1 MGKSGQ
7 LYFDFDT
14 YLRQGEPSQREK
26 AIVWGTAIGL
36 QKVDGLETSAYLQQ
50 TALKNIEGE
59 ITIDEAKELV
69 NAYYISRQAHNEENE
84 DKEEADRVAT
94 NIAKL
99 LSSNT
104 LAFSFFGY
112 TQVHRNIFEGVFK
125 HAGQIRDYD
134 ITKREWVLRGDTVN
148 YMYAA
153 DLKRAVEYD
162 LEQERMFDYGGLS
175 TDEIIRHVSRF
186 TANLWQ
192 IHAFCE
198 GNTRTTAVFV
208 IQYLRSM
215 GFSVN
220 NEIFARHSWYFR
232 NAMVRY
238 VYKNN
243 EGVMPE
249 PKYLER
255 FFRNMLL
262 GEQWDLRNRYLVIN
276 PPAEY
281 AEQPRLNTPT
291 SSTNTPTSTPTS
303 SMQTEQ
309 VPNKY
314 RTSTEQA
321 PNLFYTDD
329 KNTRD
334 LVLTIGTGQLTVK
347 EMMNGV
353 GLKHRPNFLEQFLT
367 PAISAG
373 FVRMLYPNSPRHP
386 KQKYKG
392 IGLYNQLHNHPER
405 IPNASRTNDI
415 TKIGTEKQLNKEE

>member
-69 NAYYISRQAHNEENE
+69 NAYYISRQAHNEDNE
-84 DKEEADRVAT
+84 DKEEADRVAA

-153 DLKRAVEYD
+153 DLQRAVEYD

-175 TDEIIRHVSRF
+175 SDEIIRHVSRF

-281 AEQPRLNTPT
+281 AEQPRLDTPTSTINTPASTPTSTTNTPT
-291 SSTNTPTSTPTS
+291 SS
-303 SMQTEQ
+303 QDTEPVPPQ
-309 VPNKY
+309 VSGDMLHTDNKNI
-314 RTSTEQA
+314 RKIV
-321 PNLFYTDD
+321 NIL
-329 KNTRD
+329 
-334 LVLTIGTGQLTVK
+334 GQESLSIK
-347 EMMNGV
+347 EMMNAV
-353 GLKHRPNFLEQFLT
+353 GLKDRKNFIEYSLT
-367 PAISAG
+367 PAISTG
-373 FVRMLYPNSPRHP
+373 FVRMLYPDSPRHP
-386 KQKYKG
+386 KQKYLLTVKG
-392 IGLYNQLHNHPER
+392 IGLYNQL
-405 IPNASRTNDI
+405 
-415 TKIGTEKQLNKEE
+415 NKEEQ

>member
-50 TALKNIEGE
+50 TAIKNIEGE
-59 ITIDEAKELV
+59 ITIDEAKKLV
-69 NAYYISRQAHNEENE
+69 DSYYISRRAHDEANA
-84 DKEEADRVAT
+84 DKEEADRVAA

-175 TDEIIRHVSRF
+175 SDEIIRHVSRF

-281 AEQPRLNTPT
+281 AEQPRIDNPT
-291 SSTNTPTSTPTS
+291 SKWRYVSYGQSKHTQDSKNL
-303 SMQTEQ
+303 
-309 VPNKY
+309 
-314 RTSTEQA
+314 RT
-321 PNLFYTDD
+321 
-329 KNTRD
+329 
-334 LVLTIGTGQLTVK
+334 
-347 EMMNGV
+347 
-353 GLKHRPNFLEQFLT
+353 
-367 PAISAG
+367 
-373 FVRMLYPNSPRHP
+373 
-386 KQKYKG
+386 
-392 IGLYNQLHNHPER
+392 
-405 IPNASRTNDI
+405 
-415 TKIGTEKQLNKEE
+415 

>member
-26 AIVWGTAIGL
+26 AIVWSTAIGL

-59 ITIDEAKELV
+59 ITIDEAKQLV
-69 NAYYISRQAHNEENE
+69 DSYYISRQAHDEDND

-99 LSSNT
+99 LSTNT

-243 EGVMPE
+243 
-249 PKYLER
+249 R
-255 FFRNMLL
+255 CC
-262 GEQWDLRNRYLVIN
+262 
-276 PPAEY
+276 
-281 AEQPRLNTPT
+281 
-291 SSTNTPTSTPTS
+291 
-303 SMQTEQ
+303 
-309 VPNKY
+309 
-314 RTSTEQA
+314 
-321 PNLFYTDD
+321 
-329 KNTRD
+329 
-334 LVLTIGTGQLTVK
+334 VL
-347 EMMNGV
+347 
-353 GLKHRPNFLEQFLT
+353 
-367 PAISAG
+367 
-373 FVRMLYPNSPRHP
+373 
-386 KQKYKG
+386 
-392 IGLYNQLHNHPER
+392 
-405 IPNASRTNDI
+405 
-415 TKIGTEKQLNKEE
+415 

>member
-7 LYFDFDT
+7 LYFDLDT

-36 QKVDGLETSAYLQQ
+36 QKVDGLETSVYLQQ

-59 ITIDEAKELV
+59 ITIDEAKQLV
-69 NAYYISRQAHNEENE
+69 DAYYISRQAHDDDND
-84 DKEEADRVAT
+84 DKEEADRVAA

-99 LSSNT
+99 LSTNT

-112 TQVHRNIFEGVFK
+112 TQIHRNIFDGVFK

-153 DLKRAVEYD
+153 DLKRAVEND

-215 GFSVN
+215 GFWVN

-281 AEQPRLNTPT
+281 TKQPRLD
-291 SSTNTPTSTPTS
+291 TPTSTPTS
-303 SMQTEQ
+303 KMQTEQ
-309 VPNKY
+309 APNKY

-321 PNLFYTDD
+321 PNMFYTDD

-334 LVLTIGTGQLTVK
+334 LVLTIGKEQLTVK
-347 EMMNGV
+347 DMMNGM
-353 GLKHRPNFLEQFLT
+353 GLKHRPIMELILVWQCSSTRFS
-367 PAISAG
+367 SA
-373 FVRMLYPNSPRHP
+373 LS
-386 KQKYKG
+386 
-392 IGLYNQLHNHPER
+392 
-405 IPNASRTNDI
+405 
-415 TKIGTEKQLNKEE
+415 

>member
-153 DLKRAVEYD
+153 DLQRAVEYD

-175 TDEIIRHVSRF
+175 SDEIIRHVSRF

-249 PKYLER
+249 PKFLER

-281 AEQPRLNTPT
+281 AEQPRLDTPTSTINTPASTPTSTTNTPT
-291 SSTNTPTSTPTS
+291 SS
-303 SMQTEQ
+303 QDTEPVPPQ
-309 VPNKY
+309 VSGGMFHTDNKNI
-314 RTSTEQA
+314 RKIV
-321 PNLFYTDD
+321 NIL
-329 KNTRD
+329 
-334 LVLTIGTGQLTVK
+334 GQESLSIK
-347 EMMNGV
+347 EMMNAV
-353 GLKHRPNFLEQFLT
+353 DLKDRKNFIELLSILLRQLFLRALSVCSILIHHAT
-367 PAISAG
+367 
-373 FVRMLYPNSPRHP
+373 
-386 KQKYKG
+386 Q
-392 IGLYNQLHNHPER
+392 
-405 IPNASRTNDI
+405 SRNI
-415 TKIGTEKQLNKEE
+415 CLRLRALNCTIN

>member
-148 YMYAA
+148 YMYTA
-153 DLKRAVEYD
+153 DLQRAVEYD

-175 TDEIIRHVSRF
+175 SDEIIRHVSRF

-249 PKYLER
+249 PKFLER

-281 AEQPRLNTPT
+281 AEQPRLDTPTSTINTPASTPTSTTNTPT
-291 SSTNTPTSTPTS
+291 SS
-303 SMQTEQ
+303 QDTEPVPPQ
-309 VPNKY
+309 VSGDMFHTDNKNI
-314 RTSTEQA
+314 RKIV
-321 PNLFYTDD
+321 NIL
-329 KNTRD
+329 
-334 LVLTIGTGQLTVK
+334 GQESLSIK
-347 EMMNGV
+347 EMMNAV
-353 GLKHRPNFLEQFLT
+353 GLKDRKNFIEYSLT
-367 PAISAG
+367 PAISTG
-373 FVRMLYPNSPRHP
+373 FVRMLYPDSPRHP
-386 KQKYKG
+386 KQKYLLTVKG
-392 IGLYNQLHNHPER
+392 IGLYNQL
-405 IPNASRTNDI
+405 
-415 TKIGTEKQLNKEE
+415 NKEEQ

>member
-153 DLKRAVEYD
+153 DLQRAVEYD

-175 TDEIIRHVSRF
+175 SDEIIRHVSRF

-249 PKYLER
+249 PKFLER

-281 AEQPRLNTPT
+281 AEQPGLDTPTSTINTPASTPTSTTNTPT
-291 SSTNTPTSTPTS
+291 SS
-303 SMQTEQ
+303 QDTEPVPPQ
-309 VPNKY
+309 VSGGMFHTDNKNI
-314 RTSTEQA
+314 RKIV
-321 PNLFYTDD
+321 NIL
-329 KNTRD
+329 
-334 LVLTIGTGQLTVK
+334 GQESLSIK
-347 EMMNGV
+347 EMMNAV
-353 GLKHRPNFLEQFLT
+353 DLKDRKNFIELLSILLRQLFLRALSVCSILIHHAT
-367 PAISAG
+367 
-373 FVRMLYPNSPRHP
+373 
-386 KQKYKG
+386 Q
-392 IGLYNQLHNHPER
+392 
-405 IPNASRTNDI
+405 SRNI
-415 TKIGTEKQLNKEE
+415 CLRLRALNCTIN

>member
-26 AIVWGTAIGL
+26 AIVWSTAIGL

-59 ITIDEAKELV
+59 ITIDEAKQLV
-69 NAYYISRQAHNEENE
+69 DSYYISRQAHDEDND

-99 LSSNT
+99 LSTNT

-276 PPAEY
+276 PPAEF
-281 AEQPRLNTPT
+281 AEQPRLD
-291 SSTNTPTSTPTS
+291 TPTS

-309 VPNKY
+309 APNKH

-321 PNLFYTDD
+321 PNMFYTDD

-334 LVLTIGTGQLTVK
+334 LVLTIGKEQLTVK
-347 EMMNGV
+347 DMMNGM

-373 FVRMLYPNSPRHP
+373 FVRMLYPDSPRHP
-386 KQKYKG
+386 RQKYLLTVKG
-392 IGLYNQLHNHPER
+392 IGLFN
-405 IPNASRTNDI
+405 
-415 TKIGTEKQLNKEE
+415 QLNKEEQK

>member
-26 AIVWGTAIGL
+26 AIVWSTAIGL

-59 ITIDEAKELV
+59 ITIDEAKQLV
-69 NAYYISRQAHNEENE
+69 DSYYISRQAHDEDND
-84 DKEEADRVAT
+84 DKEEADRVAA

-99 LSSNT
+99 LSTNT

-276 PPAEY
+276 PPAEL
-281 AEQPRLNTPT
+281 AEQPRLDTT
-291 SSTNTPTSTPTS
+291 TS

-309 VPNKY
+309 APNKH

-321 PNLFYTDD
+321 PNMFYTDD

-334 LVLTIGTGQLTVK
+334 LVLTIGKEQLTVK
-347 EMMNGV
+347 DMMNGM

-373 FVRMLYPNSPRHP
+373 FVRMLYPDSPRHP
-386 KQKYKG
+386 RQKYLLTVKG
-392 IGLYNQLHNHPER
+392 IGLFNQLNM
-405 IPNASRTNDI
+405 
-415 TKIGTEKQLNKEE
+415 EEQ

>member
-69 NAYYISRQAHNEENE
+69 NAYYISRKAHDEANE
-84 DKEEADRVAT
+84 DKEEADRVAA

-99 LSSNT
+99 LSTNT

-153 DLKRAVEYD
+153 DLQRAVEYD

-281 AEQPRLNTPT
+281 AEQPRLDTPT

-386 KQKYKG
+386 KQKYLLTVKG

-405 IPNASRTNDI
+405 IPN
-415 TKIGTEKQLNKEE
+415 K

>member
-1 MGKSGQ
+1 MGKSGA
-7 LYFDFDT
+7 LYFDFET

-26 AIVWGTAIGL
+26 AIVWSTAIGL

-59 ITIDEAKELV
+59 ITIDEAKNLV
-69 NAYYISRQAHNEENE
+69 NSYYISRQAHDDDND
-84 DKEEADRVAT
+84 DKEEADRVAA

-99 LSSNT
+99 LSTNT

-112 TQVHRNIFEGVFK
+112 TQIHRNIFDGVFK

-153 DLKRAVEYD
+153 DLQRAIEYD

-175 TDEIIRHVSRF
+175 SDEIVRHVSRF

-262 GEQWDLRNRYLVIN
+262 GEQWNLRNRYLVIN

-281 AEQPRLNTPT
+281 AEQPRLDTHI
-291 SSTNTPTSTPTS
+291 STPTS
-303 SMQTEQ
+303 KMQTEQ
-309 VPNKY
+309 APNKY

-321 PNLFYTDD
+321 PNMFYTDD

-334 LVLTIGTGQLTVK
+334 LVLTIGTEQLTVK
-347 EMMNGV
+347 DMMNGI
-353 GLKHRPNFLEQFLT
+353 GLKHRPNFLEQFLS
-367 PAISAG
+367 PAISTG
-373 FVRMLYPNSPRHP
+373 FVRMLYPDSPRHP
-386 KQKYKG
+386 KQKYLLTVKG

-405 IPNASRTNDI
+405 IPN
-415 TKIGTEKQLNKEE
+415 K

>member
-26 AIVWGTAIGL
+26 AIVWSTAIGL
-36 QKVDGLETSAYLQQ
+36 QKVDGLETSVYLQQ

-59 ITIDEAKELV
+59 ITIDEAKQLV
-69 NAYYISRQAHNEENE
+69 DSYYISRQAQDEDND
-84 DKEEADRVAT
+84 DKEEADRVAA

-99 LSSNT
+99 LSTNT

-220 NEIFARHSWYFR
+220 NEIFASHSWYFR

-276 PPAEY
+276 PPAEL
-281 AEQPRLNTPT
+281 AEQPRLD
-291 SSTNTPTSTPTS
+291 TPTS

-309 VPNKY
+309 VQNKY

-321 PNLFYTDD
+321 PNMFYTDD

-334 LVLTIGTGQLTVK
+334 LVLTIGKEQLTVK
-347 EMMNGV
+347 DMMNGM

-373 FVRMLYPNSPRHP
+373 FVRMLYPDSPRHP
-386 KQKYKG
+386 RQKYLLTVKG
-392 IGLYNQLHNHPER
+392 IGLFN
-405 IPNASRTNDI
+405 
-415 TKIGTEKQLNKEE
+415 QLNKEEQ